1 MSKIWSIALAMGLLR
16 LLSGCIELSAGT
28 LMIYFNKVE
37 TALKINAVL
46 ALIGPTIMIVVTS
59 LGLLGISGNV
69 SLGKMLFILCGVA
82 LIFLG
87 LHKM

>member
-1 MSKIWSIALAMGLLR
+1 MSKIWSMALAMGLLR
-16 LLSGCIELSAGT
+16 LLSGCIELSAGSM
-28 LMIYFNKVE
+28 MIYFNKVE

-46 ALIGPTIMIVVTS
+46 ALIGPMIMITITS
-59 LGLLGISGNV
+59 LGLLGIAGDV

-82 LIFLG
+82 LIFIG